1 MPSGTGGELAAILM
15 GVVGAMLF
23 VAAVLYVWTSLAL
36 ARVFA
41 KLGEDAWTAWVP
53 VLNLIVLFRQ
63 GAQNPLWLLT
73 FLVPGVSVVGT
84 VFLIL
89 AEHRISQRF
98 GRGVGTTVLAA
109 LLFPVWASI
118 LGFGSARPD
127 GAGVNPTALPAP
139 TPAALPAPTP
149 AVLPAPAPGPIEA
162 PPTAPTASDSI
173 LEATVV
179 VPRRAR
185 TWKLETDQ
193 GQKVELTGTTVI
205 VGRDPAFPAGV
216 TDAQLVSLT
225 DADRSV
231 SKTHARLDLV
241 DGAWLVTDLHSTN
254 GVKLS
259 ASPEFVDGDRLDAGI
274 AAHAEAH
281 LSFGDLSARI
291 RLSS

>member
-73 FLVPGVSVVGT
+73 FLVPGISVVGT

-98 GRGVGTTVLAA
+98 GRGVGMTVLAA

-127 GAGVNPTALPAP
+127 GAVVNPAPLPAP
-139 TPAALPAPTP
+139 TPAPIPASG
-149 AVLPAPAPGPIEA
+149 PGPIEA

-259 ASPEFVDGDRLDAGI
+259 ASPEFVDGDRLDAGV

>member
-1 MPSGTGGELAAILM
+1 M

-139 TPAALPAPTP
+139 TPAPTSLRRLR
-149 AVLPAPAPGPIEA
+149 AR
-162 PPTAPTASDSI
+162 SRRRR
-173 LEATVV
+173 
-179 VPRRAR
+179 PRRPRVTRFSRRPWWCRAALAHGSSRPIRAR
-185 TWKLETDQ
+185 
-193 GQKVELTGTTVI
+193 
-205 VGRDPAFPAGV
+205 RSSSPARP
-216 TDAQLVSLT
+216 
-225 DADRSV
+225 
-231 SKTHARLDLV
+231 
-241 DGAWLVTDLHSTN
+241 
-254 GVKLS
+254 
-259 ASPEFVDGDRLDAGI
+259 
-274 AAHAEAH
+274 
-281 LSFGDLSARI
+281 
-291 RLSS
+291 